1 MTKAHAE
8 VGDWKGYPTITV
20 FTGREYRGEP
30 EKVILGLHKAR
41 AVGDCIDAIRVF
53 VDKQE
58 NIGMPR
64 KSNGGEDIPF

>member
-20 FTGREYRGEP
+20 FTGREYRGES

-41 AVGDCIDAIRVF
+41 AVYDCIDAIRVF

-64 KSNGGEDIPF
+64 KSNGGEDVPL